1 MAVSTQIKHKTTNS
15 LELSYSQQEIE
26 HRIFTIRGTQV
37 MLDRD
42 LAELYQ
48 IKTIA
53 LNQAVKRN
61 AARFPE
67 TFRFQLTPSETDEL
81 ITKCDRFK
89 PLKHSPTTPYAF
101 TEQGVAMLSSVLRS
115 PMVRSGS
122 ASSNWS
128 NPPMNY

>member
-1 MAVSTQIKHKTTNS
+1 MAISNQINHNTTHS
-15 LELSYSQQEIE
+15 LEISYSQQEIE
-26 HRIFTIRGTQV
+26 HRIFTIRGIQV

-67 TFRFQLTPSETDEL
+67 SFRFQLTESETNEL
-81 ITKCDRFK
+81 ITKCDRFQ
-89 PLKHSPTTPYAF
+89 L
-101 TEQGVAMLSSVLRS
+101 L
-115 PMVRSGS
+115 
-122 ASSNWS
+122 
-128 NPPMNY
+128 

>member
-1 MAVSTQIKHKTTNS
+1 MAKIETNNSQSSEMAVSTQIKHSTSNPI
-15 LELSYSQQEIE
+15 ELSYSQQEIE

-42 LAELYQ
+42 LAELYR

-67 TFRFQLTPSETDEL
+67 SFCFQLTPSETDKL
-81 ITKCDRFK
+81 ITKCDSFK
-89 PLKHSPTTPYAF
+89 PLKMIALYTHTHTHS
-101 TEQGVAMLSSVLRS
+101 EGR
-115 PMVRSGS
+115 
-122 ASSNWS
+122 
-128 NPPMNY
+128 

>member
-1 MAVSTQIKHKTTNS
+1 
-15 LELSYSQQEIE
+15 
-26 HRIFTIRGTQV
+26 

-67 TFRFQLTPSETDEL
+67 SFRFQLTESETDEL
-81 ITKCDRFK
+81 ITKCDRFQS
-89 PLKHSPTTPYAF
+89 LKHSSTTPYAF
-101 TEQGVAMLSSVLRS
+101 TEQGVAMLS
-115 PMVRSGS
+115 
-122 ASSNWS
+122 
-128 NPPMNY
+128 